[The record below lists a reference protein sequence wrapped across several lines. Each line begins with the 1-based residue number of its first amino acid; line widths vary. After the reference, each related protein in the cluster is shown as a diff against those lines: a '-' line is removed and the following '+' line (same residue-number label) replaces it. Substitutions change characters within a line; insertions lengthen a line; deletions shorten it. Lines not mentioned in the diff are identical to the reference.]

1 MSGFQLFYGLQF
13 FWSTFLLLLLFWIT
27 GYRVSSHFME
37 LVVGKLNCLQSGN
50 VQVVVT
56 VFAFLLYIDVFH
68 VLTTVILLF

>member
-1 MSGFQLFYGLQF
+1 
-13 FWSTFLLLLLFWIT
+13 
-27 GYRVSSHFME
+27 ME

-68 VLTTVILLF
+68 VLTTVTLLF

>member
-1 MSGFQLFYGLQF
+1 
-13 FWSTFLLLLLFWIT
+13 
-27 GYRVSSHFME
+27 ME